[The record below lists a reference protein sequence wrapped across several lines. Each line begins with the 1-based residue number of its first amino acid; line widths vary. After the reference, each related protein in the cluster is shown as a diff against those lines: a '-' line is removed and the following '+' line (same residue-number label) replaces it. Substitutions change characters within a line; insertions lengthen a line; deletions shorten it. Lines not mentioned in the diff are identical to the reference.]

1 MWIALAA
8 VFALRAS
15 STSTARSGG
24 SSSPPAYL
32 IEKALSVDNIFVIVI
47 VFGAFGVPAHQQ
59 HRVLFWGILGAL
71 AMRAVFIVAG
81 TALIARFHW
90 TLYVF
95 GVFLVVTG
103 VRMLLSRGEQGHPEN
118 NVLVRLARKVLP
130 VAPGQDTE
138 HFFTRVDGRRM
149 VTPLFL
155 ALLAVEFTDLI
166 FAVDSIPAVL
176 AVSQDPF
183 IVFTSN
189 IFAILGL
196 RSLYFL
202 LAGVVQKFRYLK
214 VGLAL
219 VLVFVGVKMT
229 IVDVFKIPVGVS
241 LAVVAAADHRRD
253 PLVPA
258 GGRAA
263 AGARGKD
270 GGVVNKTRFNIAYA
284 LVAVMA
290 VLFIQDWVRTTQ
302 SVAVIPYSQF
312 QKLLEEKKVAEV
324 TVGENQIRGTLKEP
338 IEGGKTHFATLKVDK
353 DIAAGL
359 EKARGEV
366 LRPGGEHLVHRADR
380 AGRAHA
386 DLLRHLGDR

>member
-1 MWIALAA
+1 MLSVVSLGSWPLWVGFLAFVGMMLALDLGVFHRKTHAVSLREAAAWSSVWIALAS
-8 VFALRAS
+8 VFALGVFHFYGAQRGLEF
-15 STSTARSGG
+15 TTG
-24 SSSPPAYL
+24 YL
-32 IEKALSVDNIFVIVI
+32 IEKALSVDNVFVMVI

-71 AMRAVFIVAG
+71 VMRAVFILAG

-90 TLYVF
+90 TVYVF
-95 GVFLVVTG
+95 GLFLVLTG
-103 VRMLLSRGEQGHPEN
+103 VRMLLARGEQGHPEN

-138 HFFTRVDGRRM
+138 HFFTRIDGRRM

-176 AVSQDPF
+176 AVSRDPF

-241 LAVVAAADHRRD
+241 LAVVA
-253 PLVPA
+253 LLI
-258 GGRAA
+258 
-263 AGARGKD
+263 AGAILSSLLLD
-270 GGVVNKTRFNIAYA
+270 GRRRA
-284 LVAVMA
+284 L
-290 VLFIQDWVRTTQ
+290 QERT
-302 SVAVIPYSQF
+302 
-312 QKLLEEKKVAEV
+312 
-324 TVGENQIRGTLKEP
+324 
-338 IEGGKTHFATLKVDK
+338 
-353 DIAAGL
+353 AAS
-359 EKARGEV
+359 
-366 LRPGGEHLVHRADR
+366 
-380 AGRAHA
+380 
-386 DLLRHLGDR
+386 

>member
-1 MWIALAA
+1 MLSVVSLGSWPLWVGFLAFVGMMLALDLGVFHRKAHAVSLREAAVWSSVWIALAG
-8 VFALRAS
+8 VFALGVFHFYGAQRGLEF
-15 STSTARSGG
+15 TTG
-24 SSSPPAYL
+24 YL
-32 IEKALSVDNIFVIVI
+32 IEKALSVDNVFVMVI
-47 VFGAFGVPAHQQ
+47 IFGAFGVPAHQQ

-71 AMRAVFIVAG
+71 LMRAVFILAG

-90 TLYVF
+90 TIYVF
-95 GVFLVVTG
+95 GLFLVLTG
-103 VRMLLSRGEQGHPEN
+103 VRMLLARGEEGHPEN

-138 HFFTRVDGRRM
+138 HFFTRIDGRRM

-176 AVSQDPF
+176 AVSRDPF

-229 IVDVFKIPVGVS
+229 IVDIFKIPVGVS
-241 LAVVAAADHRRD
+241 LAVVA
-253 PLVPA
+253 LLI
-258 GGRAA
+258 
-263 AGARGKD
+263 AGAILSSLLVD
-270 GGVVNKTRFNIAYA
+270 GRRRA
-284 LVAVMA
+284 L
-290 VLFIQDWVRTTQ
+290 QERT
-302 SVAVIPYSQF
+302 
-312 QKLLEEKKVAEV
+312 
-324 TVGENQIRGTLKEP
+324 
-338 IEGGKTHFATLKVDK
+338 
-353 DIAAGL
+353 AAS
-359 EKARGEV
+359 
-366 LRPGGEHLVHRADR
+366 
-380 AGRAHA
+380 
-386 DLLRHLGDR
+386 